1 MQRCSWAKSELMK
14 AYHDHERGKP
24 THDDK
29 ELFEFL
35 VLEGLQAGLSWE
47 IILKKRELYREVL
60 DNFDYCKIAEY
71 DDIKYDELMNTN
83 GLIKN
88 KLKMRAIISNA
99 QAFIK
104 VQKEFGSFDAYI
116 WQYVNY
122 QQIVH
127 EYKDFSDV
135 PAFDDLSTNISKDLK
150 KRGFKFVGPTIIYS
164 FLQSIGI
171 YDDHEITC
179 FAHKKINA

>member
-14 AYHDHERGKP
+14 AYHDYEWGKP

-60 DNFDYCKIAEY
+60 DNFDYHKIAEY

-116 WQYVNY
+116 WQ
-122 QQIVH
+122 
-127 EYKDFSDV
+127 
-135 PAFDDLSTNISKDLK
+135 
-150 KRGFKFVGPTIIYS
+150 
-164 FLQSIGI
+164 
-171 YDDHEITC
+171 
-179 FAHKKINA
+179 